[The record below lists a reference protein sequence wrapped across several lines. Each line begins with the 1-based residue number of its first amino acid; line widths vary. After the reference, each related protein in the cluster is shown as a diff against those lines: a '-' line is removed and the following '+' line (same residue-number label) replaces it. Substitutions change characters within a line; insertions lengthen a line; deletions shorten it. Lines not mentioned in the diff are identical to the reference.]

1 MSGDPRLD
9 TLRLETAEAIF
20 AAWSSGDPDAPQRY
34 FHPDA
39 VLYDVASGRFE
50 GWPAIRAF
58 FAAGLA
64 KWNDLRLEPA
74 ELWTNDDGVAVRY
87 VMSAT
92 IDGPEQYGDD
102 LVGRRWHVDAMSMLR
117 FDGDRVIEEWDF
129 HDRGARARDL
139 GLEPWFPGKPPRG
152 LID

>member
-1 MSGDPRLD
+1 MSDSSVTD
-9 TLRLETAEAIF
+9 DDRLEITRRIF
-20 AAWSSGDPDAPQRY
+20 TAWSSGDADAPERY

-50 GWPAIRAF
+50 GWPAIKAF

-64 KWNDLRLEPA
+64 KWADLTLAPR
-74 ELWTNDDGVAVRY
+74 ELWTNDDGVAVHY

-92 IDGPEQYGDD
+92 TADPAQYGDE
-102 LVGRRWHVDAMSMLR
+102 LVGRRWEVDAMSLLH
-117 FDGDRVIEEWDF
+117 FDGDRVVFEADF

-139 GLEPWFPGKPPRG
+139 GIDPWSPGKPPVR
-152 LID
+152 

>member
-1 MSGDPRLD
+1 MATDPSADARV
-9 TLRLETAEAIF
+9 ETARRIF
-20 AAWSSGDPDAPQRY
+20 AAWSSGDADAPERY

-50 GWPAIRAF
+50 GWPAIRTF

-64 KWNDLRLEPA
+64 KWSDLSLDPHDI
-74 ELWTNDDGVAVRY
+74 WSNDDGVAVHY

-92 IDGPEQYGDD
+92 IADPDQYGAE
-102 LVGRRWHVDAMSMLR
+102 LVGTRWQVDAMSFLR
-117 FDGDRVIEEWDF
+117 FDGAKVIFEADF

-139 GLEPWFPGKPPRG
+139 GLEPWTPGAPPVRR
-152 LID
+152 